1 MKIFLT
7 LYSKFDLNGCY
18 KKSSVMKNQFIFTAL
33 LPSILLNGLLLE
45 TVKINIDLIMIIFW
59 FFLSNFNE
67 IINGIFAFYALS
79 AYALS

>member
-7 LYSKFDLNGCY
+7 MYSKFDLNGFY

-45 TVKINIDLIMIIFW
+45 TVKINIDLIMILF
-59 FFLSNFNE
+59 
-67 IINGIFAFYALS
+67 
-79 AYALS
+79 